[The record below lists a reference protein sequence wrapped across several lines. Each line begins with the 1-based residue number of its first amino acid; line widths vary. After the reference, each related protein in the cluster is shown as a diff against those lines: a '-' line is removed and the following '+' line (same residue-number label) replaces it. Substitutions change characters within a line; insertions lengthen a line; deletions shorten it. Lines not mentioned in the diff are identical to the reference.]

1 MKKDFSALILSA
13 DNEKVLKYDW
23 IYQNLLRSFTFQN
36 NSKLQIDYVLQ
47 ILEPHLQKQS
57 QVNCLTKR
65 EYHYES

>member
-1 MKKDFSALILSA
+1 MKKDFSALILRA

-57 QVNCLTKR
+57 QVNWLTKR